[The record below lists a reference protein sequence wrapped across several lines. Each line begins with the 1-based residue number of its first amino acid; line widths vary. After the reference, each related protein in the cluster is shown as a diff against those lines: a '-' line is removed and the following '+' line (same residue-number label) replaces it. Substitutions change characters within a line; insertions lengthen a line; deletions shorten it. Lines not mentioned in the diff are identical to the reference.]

1 MRGCAVLPTSWCSG
15 HEDGVLFVID
25 TAEPCKCWQL
35 LPFLAATL
43 PFLATTLPFFCWQ
56 LLPFLYWQLPLFLAA
71 TFAFPWC
78 SLCLS
83 LLAAYALLCCNVTKT
98 CMQPKRHLFQ
108 VVQVQVCQKL
118 PCLSTFATGFYESHV
133 LKEFAAFSYLLLC
146 LFGCLNNTSL
156 LCRSVLTLQ
165 WGAL

>member
-1 MRGCAVLPTSWCSG
+1 MHMRGCAVLPTSWCSG

-25 TAEPCKCWQL
+25 TAEPCECWQL

-43 PFLATTLPFFCWQ
+43 PFLATTLPFLCWQ

-98 CMQPKRHLFQ
+98 CMQPK
-108 VVQVQVCQKL
+108 
-118 PCLSTFATGFYESHV
+118 
-133 LKEFAAFSYLLLC
+133 AAPVPGRSS
-146 LFGCLNNTSL
+146 TSL
-156 LCRSVLTLQ
+156 PEA
-165 WGAL
+165 ALSFNFCNRIL